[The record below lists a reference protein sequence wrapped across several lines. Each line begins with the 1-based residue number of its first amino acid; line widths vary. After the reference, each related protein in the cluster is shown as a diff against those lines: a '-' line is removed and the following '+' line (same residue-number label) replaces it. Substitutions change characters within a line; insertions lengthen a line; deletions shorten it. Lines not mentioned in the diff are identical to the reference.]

1 MSVHTLAAAYPIDN
15 KVGLARQVIAIE
27 IEALKNVSNNLG
39 EAFEHSI
46 NIALGTTGRLV
57 VMGMGKSGIIGQKI
71 AATLASTGS
80 CAFAIHPGEAYHG
93 DLGMIKP
100 EDTALLISNSGE
112 TEELIRLL
120 PFLQHQG
127 NQIIAITG
135 KLDSTLAK
143 NAHAVLSIAVP
154 KEACNNNLAP
164 TSSTTATLALGDAFA
179 VTLSTLRRFQPED
192 FARYHP
198 GGSLGKKLLTR
209 VKDVM
214 HPVLPVCS
222 PSTNFRDVV
231 HTISSGRMGVALVV
245 EDHRLVGIISDGD
258 LRRAFETHSDPLDLS
273 AAQLMTGNP
282 KAIGPDARFSDAE
295 ELMRQHS
302 IKVLAVIDSL
312 TKPLGLVGVFDL

>member
-1 MSVHTLAAAYPIDN
+1 MSIHALTNIRPISN
-15 KVGLARQVIAIE
+15 KVDLARQVIAIE
-27 IEALKNVSNNLG
+27 IEGLAAISQNLG
-39 EAFEHSI
+39 ESFEHSI
-46 NIALGTTGRLV
+46 NIALATTGRLV

-80 CAFAIHPGEAYHG
+80 CAFSIHPGEAYHG

-112 TEELIRLL
+112 TDELVRLL

-127 NQIIAITG
+127 NQIIAVTG
-135 KLDSTLAK
+135 RLDSTLAK
-143 NAHAVLSIAVP
+143 NAHAVLDVSVP
-154 KEACNNNLAP
+154 REACSNNLAP

-192 FARYHP
+192 FARFHP

-214 HPVLPVCS
+214 HPIPPVCS
-222 PSTNFRDVV
+222 SSTSFKDVV

-245 EDHRLVGIISDGD
+245 DEDRLTGIISDGD
-258 LRRAFETHSDPLDLS
+258 LRRAFETCQSPLDLS
-273 AAQLMTGNP
+273 AAELMTSNP
-282 KAIGPDARFSDAE
+282 KSVGPDARFSDAE

-302 IKVLAVIDSL
+302 IKVLAVIDSSA
-312 TKPLGLVGVFDL
+312 KPLGLVGVFDI